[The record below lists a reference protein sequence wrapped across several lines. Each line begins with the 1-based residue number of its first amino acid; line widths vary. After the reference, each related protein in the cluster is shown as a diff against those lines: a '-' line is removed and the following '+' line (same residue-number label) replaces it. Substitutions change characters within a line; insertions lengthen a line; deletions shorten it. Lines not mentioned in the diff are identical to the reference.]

1 MSFLLWSR
9 GWRLNEFLILSRVHE
24 CSTEVFFGPLTAIFL
39 KFIPSL
45 KLIFSRSSYEVKYSE
60 GLPACLASFTCPIEP
75 GELPGSETLH
85 AFHRLP
91 EVGECTATGPLGKTR
106 KIQTDKANKWQLHTL
121 IMLIKRRTEH
131 HCDVMANQDLS
142 VNEEYNMIM
151 DRDKES
157 SDHLSLLMVLARTFR
172 HRHQH
177 FTSPWGLL
185 AQKTVQGFMVA
196 EMVWCFSLSWA
207 SCYQTETLFRLNFL

>member
-1 MSFLLWSR
+1 M
-9 GWRLNEFLILSRVHE
+9 LSRVHE
-24 CSTEVFFGPLTAIFL
+24 CSTEVFFGLLTAIFL
-39 KFIPSL
+39 NSYLLWNGFSPGLLTRWNTL
-45 KLIFSRSSYEVKYSE
+45 K
-60 GLPACLASFTCPIEP
+60 ASPHALHHSHARLRP

-85 AFHRLP
+85 AFHRLL
-91 EVGECTATGPLGKTR
+91 EVGECTETGPLGKTR

-177 FTSPWGLL
+177 FTSPRGLL